1 MTQDTFN
8 LKDKL
13 CFRLGHCEVTYTHTH
28 TKKKKKKKKRR
39 RRKSKGKNAD
49 AVISN
54 IINHIRIMRL
64 SVLGIRTSICTI

>member
-28 TKKKKKKKKRR
+28 TKKKKKKKK
-39 RRKSKGKNAD
+39 KNKKK
-49 AVISN
+49 
-54 IINHIRIMRL
+54 
-64 SVLGIRTSICTI
+64 